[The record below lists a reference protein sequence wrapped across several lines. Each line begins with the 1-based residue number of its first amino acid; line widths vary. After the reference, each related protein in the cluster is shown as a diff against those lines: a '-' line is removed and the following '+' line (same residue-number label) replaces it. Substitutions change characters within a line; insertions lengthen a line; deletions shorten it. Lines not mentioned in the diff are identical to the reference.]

1 MNLHLFCC
9 LAEIIL
15 ATFKLFFKYQEE
27 GKLSPVQLVKCNARE
42 SCLLAG
48 SFKIHVIFCWNSHD
62 LFSNNNI
69 VPSAFAIKFEV
80 RDFQGG
86 IGKAHLV
93 LENDSILPVPTA
105 NT

>member
-15 ATFKLFFKYQEE
+15 TAFKLLFKYQVE
-27 GKLSPVQLVKCNARE
+27 GKLSSVQFVKCNARE
-42 SCLLAG
+42 SCLLVG
-48 SFKIHVIFCWNSHD
+48 SFKIRLIFCGNTCD
-62 LFSNNNI
+62 LFSNKNI
-69 VPSAFAIKFEV
+69 VLSAFAIKFEGK
-80 RDFQGG
+80 DFQGG
-86 IGKAHLV
+86 VGKAHLV